1 MRTYFSSD
9 FLKMQELSHYGR
21 RGKKSFWMVMQ
32 SRILRNQKKCKQVT
46 AGLRSHLPDFPGGP
60 VVGSLPANA
69 GDMGSISAPGG
80 FHMPWG
86 K

>member
-32 SRILRNQKKCKQVT
+32 SLILRNQKKCNI
-46 AGLRSHLPDFPGGP
+46 LDFPGGP
-60 VVGSLPANA
+60 VVGANA
-69 GDMGSISAPGG
+69 GDMGSISAPGR

>member
-32 SRILRNQKKCKQVT
+32 SLILRNQKKCKQVT
-46 AGLRSHLPDFPGGP
+46 AGLRSNILDFPGGP
-60 VVGSLPANA
+60 VVGANA
-69 GDMGSISAPGG
+69 GDMGSISAPGR
-80 FHMPWG
+80 FHMPCG